1 MGIVRILVDGYSL
14 HHWPELELAPGKPRH
29 SFYAR
34 DALVSVLTQTIR
46 MPPATSPVTV
56 IFDGGGAPPGTPK
69 NESAKS
75 GIEVLYSKKGQT
87 ADQVIERVSHLMKP
101 YGEVMAVT
109 NDYAERE
116 TVISLGGSACSCENF
131 IRMIDENVGGMQVN
145 LKELNARE
153 RKAAWSPT
161 GVPVDTPPANSYAR
175 PEMGMHAWTQ
185 GVIDRIDTAHLSG
198 DSRRCAARHFA
209 RVGAGKRGDNRQVM
223 RLEIIEKNIEL
234 AKRKSQPVYLSGH
247 RQHSFLCGLP
257 GWLESGR
264 VRGRGPGCGLGGHE
278 AGLSPPKLGGL
289 DHR

>member
-14 HHWPELELAPGKPRH
+14 LHHWPELASGKPRH

-34 DALVSVLTQTIR
+34 DALVSVLTQYQDASGTL
-46 MPPATSPVTV
+46 VTV

-69 NESAKS
+69 NELAKS

-153 RKAAWSPT
+153 RK
-161 GVPVDTPPANSYAR
+161 GYQR
-175 PEMGMHAWTQ
+175 P
-185 GVIDRIDTAHLSG
+185 R
-198 DSRRCAARHFA
+198 
-209 RVGAGKRGDNRQVM
+209 
-223 RLEIIEKNIEL
+223 
-234 AKRKSQPVYLSGH
+234 
-247 RQHSFLCGLP
+247 
-257 GWLESGR
+257 
-264 VRGRGPGCGLGGHE
+264 
-278 AGLSPPKLGGL
+278 
-289 DHR
+289 